1 MIMKKILL
9 LLCLVL
15 GFSSCSFSE
24 NKKESMIDNST
35 VKVFDLGRFVGKWY
49 EIARY
54 DHRFEKGM
62 THVSA
67 TYTLLDNG
75 KIEVFNQGIKDGEK
89 KEIKGKAKQPDPS
102 DPGKLKVSF
111 FLWFYSDY
119 YVMEVDDDYQY
130 MLIGSSSDK
139 YLWIMSR
146 EKFMDDELKQELL
159 AKLKSRG
166 YDTGRLVFV
175 EQGE

>member
-1 MIMKKILL
+1 M
-9 LLCLVL
+9 
-15 GFSSCSFSE
+15 
-24 NKKESMIDNST
+24 
-35 VKVFDLGRFVGKWY
+35 
-49 EIARY
+49 
-54 DHRFEKGM
+54 
-62 THVSA
+62 
-67 TYTLLDNG
+67 
-75 KIEVFNQGIKDGEK
+75 
-89 KEIKGKAKQPDPS
+89 
-102 DPGKLKVSF
+102 
-111 FLWFYSDY
+111 SDY

>member
-1 MIMKKILL
+1 MKKVLLIL
-9 LLCLVL
+9 CSIL

-35 VKVFDLGRFVGKWY
+35 VKVFDLNRFVGKWY

-54 DHRFEKGM
+54 EHRFEKGM

-89 KEIKGKAKQPDPS
+89 KEIKGKAKLPDPS

-146 EKFMDDELKQELL
+146 EKFMDDKLKEELL